1 MTPVL
6 DAMPTA
12 SASGL
17 YAAAAACLATADPQ
31 AKCAKTR
38 AYAAAFFAGALP
50 PEGDAPPP
58 EPIRFPGRP
67 ERPRLV
73 HPKHLPKRGLGSIA
87 GRAAFLHAIAHIEL
101 NAVDLAWDAVYRFR
115 DFPAD
120 VAAEF
125 AADFVR
131 TADDEA
137 RHFQLLAARLG
148 ELGHAYGDFDA
159 HNGLWEMAE
168 KTADSALARMALVP
182 RVLEARGLDV
192 TPGLIDRLR
201 DVGDAESIAVLEV
214 ILREEVA
221 HVAAGS
227 RWFRWLCERDGL
239 KPWPTFAGFVRAHA
253 SRAVQ
258 GPFNWEARRRA
269 GFDDEEIAAIERGEL
284 APG

>member
-1 MTPVL
+1 MGQG
-6 DAMPTA
+6 TA
-12 SASGL
+12 TATGL
-17 YAAAAACLATADPQ
+17 YAAAADCLATADPT

-38 AYAAAFFAGALP
+38 AYAATFFAGALRAEP
-50 PEGDAPPP
+50 DAPPP
-58 EPIRFPGRP
+58 APIRFPGRP

-73 HPKHLPKRGLGSIA
+73 HPKHLPKRGLGSPA
-87 GRAAFLHAIAHIEL
+87 GRAAFLHAVAHIEL

-115 DFPAD
+115 DFPPD
-120 VAAEF
+120 Y

-137 RHFQLLAARLG
+137 RHFSLLSRRMA

-168 KTADSALARMALVP
+168 KTAHSALARMALVP

-192 TPGLIDRLR
+192 TPGLIERLR
-201 DVGDAESIAVLEV
+201 DVGDADSIAVLEV

-227 RWFRWLCERDGL
+227 RWFRWRCEREGL
-239 KPWPTFAGFVRAHA
+239 RPWPTFAGLVRAHA

-258 GPFNWEARRRA
+258 GPFNWDARRRA
-269 GFDDEEIAAIERGEL
+269 GFDEDEIAAIARGEL
-284 APG
+284 APPSGLEAR

>member
-1 MTPVL
+1 MEQGAAAT
-6 DAMPTA
+6 
-12 SASGL
+12 GL
-17 YAAAAACLATADPQ
+17 YAAAADCLATVDPQ
-31 AKCAKTR
+31 AKCAKAR
-38 AYAAAFFAGALP
+38 AYAAAFFAGALS
-50 PEGDAPPP
+50 PEADAPPP

-137 RHFQLLAARLG
+137 RHFQLLAARLA

-192 TPGLIDRLR
+192 TPGLIERLR

>member
-1 MTPVL
+1 MEQGAAAT
-6 DAMPTA
+6 
-12 SASGL
+12 GL
-17 YAAAAACLATADPQ
+17 YAAAADCMATVDPQ

-38 AYAAAFFAGALP
+38 AYAAAFFAGALS
-50 PEGDAPPP
+50 PESDAPAP

-137 RHFQLLAARLG
+137 RHFQLLAARLA

-192 TPGLIDRLR
+192 TPGLIERLR

>member
-1 MTPVL
+1 MGQG
-6 DAMPTA
+6 TA
-12 SASGL
+12 TATGL
-17 YAAAAACLATADPQ
+17 YAAAADCLATADPT

-38 AYAAAFFAGALP
+38 AYAATFFAGALRAEP
-50 PEGDAPPP
+50 DAPPP
-58 EPIRFPGRP
+58 APIRFPGRP

-73 HPKHLPKRGLGSIA
+73 HPKHLPKRGLGSPA
-87 GRAAFLHAIAHIEL
+87 GRAAFLHAVAHIEL

-115 DFPAD
+115 DFPPD
-120 VAAEF
+120 Y

-137 RHFQLLAARLG
+137 RHFSLLSRRMA

-168 KTADSALARMALVP
+168 KTAHSALARMALVP

-192 TPGLIDRLR
+192 TPGLIERLR
-201 DVGDAESIAVLEV
+201 DVGDADSIAVLEV

-227 RWFRWLCERDGL
+227 RWFRWRCERDGL
-239 KPWPTFAGFVRAHA
+239 RPWPTFAGLVRAHA

-258 GPFNWEARRRA
+258 GPFNWDARRRA
-269 GFDDEEIAAIERGEL
+269 GFDEDEIAAIARGEL
-284 APG
+284 APPSGLEAR

>member
-1 MTPVL
+1 MN
-6 DAMPTA
+6 
-12 SASGL
+12 L
-17 YAAAAACLATADPQ
+17 YAAAAECLATANPA

-38 AYAAAFFAGALP
+38 AYAAAFFAKKLLP
-50 PEGDAPPP
+50 DANAPAP

-67 ERPRLV
+67 ERPNLV
-73 HPKHLPKRGLGSIA
+73 LPKFVAKRGLGSNE

-115 DFPAD
+115 DLPALF
-120 VAAEF
+120 AE
-125 AADFVR
+125 DFVR

-137 RHFQLLAARLG
+137 RHYIMLAERLV

-168 KTADSALARMALVP
+168 KTAHSALARMALVP

-192 TPGLIDRLR
+192 APPMIERLR
-201 DVGDAESIAVLEV
+201 GVGDEKSSAILEI

-227 RWFRWLCERDGL
+227 HWFRWLCERDGL
-239 KPWPTFAGFVRAHA
+239 APWPTFAGLVRAYGA
-253 SRAVQ
+253 KAVR
-258 GPFNWEARRRA
+258 GPFNLDARRRA
-269 GFDDEEIAAIERGEL
+269 GFDDEEIAGLPAL
-284 APG
+284 AD

>member
-1 MTPVL
+1 MGQGITM
-6 DAMPTA
+6 AT
-12 SASGL
+12 GL
-17 YAAAAACLATADPQ
+17 YAAAADCLATADPPT
-31 AKCAKTR
+31 KCAKTR
-38 AYAAAFFAGALP
+38 AYSAAFFAGALL
-50 PEGDAPPP
+50 PEVDAPPP
-58 EPIRFPGRP
+58 EAIRFPGRP

-87 GRAAFLHAIAHIEL
+87 GRAAFLHAVAHIEL

-115 DFPAD
+115 EFPED
-120 VAAEF
+120 Y

-137 RHFQLLAARLG
+137 RHFGLLAARMA

-192 TPGLIDRLR
+192 TPGLIERLR
-201 DVGDAESIAVLEV
+201 DVGDAESISVLEV

-227 RWFRWLCERDGL
+227 RWFRWLCERDDL
-239 KPWPTFAGFVRAHA
+239 KPWPTFAGLVRAYG
-253 SRAVQ
+253 SQAVR
-258 GPFNWEARRRA
+258 GPFNLDARRAA
-269 GFDDEEIAAIERGEL
+269 GFDDEEIAALPSL
-284 APG
+284 AVD

>member
-1 MTPVL
+1 MRAVEL
-6 DAMPTA
+6 GVAVHA
-12 SASGL
+12 SDL
-17 YAAAAACLATADPQ
+17 YAAAADCLATADPQ

-38 AYAAAFFAGALP
+38 AYAAAYFTGALSADP
-50 PEGDAPPP
+50 NAPPP

-67 ERPRLV
+67 ERPQLV
-73 HPKHLPKRGLGSIA
+73 HPKHLPKRGLGSVA

-115 DFPAD
+115 EFPAD
-120 VAAEF
+120 VAGDYT
-125 AADFVR
+125 ADFVR

-137 RHFQLLAARLG
+137 RHFQLLAARLAQ
-148 ELGHAYGDFDA
+148 LGHGYGDFDA

-168 KTADSALARMALVP
+168 KTAHSALARMALVP

-192 TPGLIDRLR
+192 TPGLIERLR

-227 RWFRWLCERDGL
+227 RWFRWLCEQADL
-239 KPWPTFAGFVRAHA
+239 KPWPTFAGLVRAHA

-258 GPFNWEARRRA
+258 GPFNWDARRRA
-269 GFDDEEIAAIERGEL
+269 GFDEDEIAAIARGEL
-284 APG
+284 ACP

>member
-1 MTPVL
+1 MHTV
-6 DAMPTA
+6 DI
-12 SASGL
+12 SGAGQAIDL
-17 YAAAAACLATADPQ
+17 YAAAADCLATADPQ

-38 AYAAAFFAGALP
+38 AYAAAFVVGELRADP
-50 PEGDAPPP
+50 KAPPP

-67 ERPRLV
+67 ERPLLV
-73 HPKHLPKRGLGSIA
+73 HPKHLPKRRLGSTT

-115 DFPAD
+115 DFPDDAAAD
-120 VAAEF
+120 F

-137 RHFQLLAARLG
+137 RHFQLLAARLA
-148 ELGHAYGDFDA
+148 ELGHTYGDFDA

-168 KTADSALARMALVP
+168 KTAHSALARMALVP

-192 TPGLIDRLR
+192 TPGLIERLR
-201 DVGDAESIAVLEV
+201 DVGDTASIAVLEV

-227 RWFRWLCERDGL
+227 RWFRWLCERDGQ
-239 KPWPTFAGFVRAHA
+239 KPWPTFAGLVRAYG
-253 SRAVQ
+253 SQAVR
-258 GPFNWEARRRA
+258 GPFNLAARRAA
-269 GFDDEEIAAIERGEL
+269 GFSEDEL
-284 APG
+284 AALPELGGP

>member
-50 PEGDAPPP
+50 PEADAPPP

-101 NAVDLAWDAVYRFR
+101 NAVDLAWDSVYRFR

-137 RHFQLLAARLG
+137 RHFQLLAARLA
-148 ELGHAYGDFDA
+148 ELSHAYGDFDA

-192 TPGLIDRLR
+192 TPGLIERLR

>member
-1 MTPVL
+1 MGQGS
-6 DAMPTA
+6 AMAT
-12 SASGL
+12 GL
-17 YAAAAACLATADPQ
+17 YAAAADCLATADPQ

-38 AYAAAFFAGALP
+38 AYAAAFVAGALL
-50 PEGDAPPP
+50 PEADAPPP

-73 HPKHLPKRGLGSIA
+73 HPKHLPKRGLGSVA

-101 NAVDLAWDAVYRFR
+101 NAVDLAWDAAYRFR
-115 DFPAD
+115 DFP
-120 VAAEF
+120 AEF

-137 RHFQLLAARLG
+137 RHFQLLAARLAD
-148 ELGHAYGDFDA
+148 LGHAYGDFDA

-168 KTADSALARMALVP
+168 KTAHSALARMALVP

-192 TPGLIDRLR
+192 TPGLIERLR

-239 KPWPTFAGFVRAHA
+239 KPWPTFAGLVRAHA

-258 GPFNWEARRRA
+258 GPFNWDARRRA

-284 APG
+284 AVD

>member
-1 MTPVL
+1 MPVG
-6 DAMPTA
+6 DFAA
-12 SASGL
+12 GAARDL
-17 YAAAAACLATADPQ
+17 YAAAADCLASADP
-31 AKCAKTR
+31 AEKCAKTR

-50 PEGDAPPP
+50 LATDAPPP
-58 EPIRFPGRP
+58 APIRFPGRP
-67 ERPRLV
+67 ERPKLV
-73 HPKHLPKRGLGSIA
+73 HPKRLPKRGLGSAA

-115 DFPAD
+115 DFPPA
-120 VAAEF
+120 F

-137 RHFQLLAARLG
+137 RHFGLLATRMAG
-148 ELGHAYGDFDA
+148 FGHAYGDFDA

-168 KTADSALARMALVP
+168 KTAHSALARMALVP

-192 TPGLIDRLR
+192 TPGLIERLR

-239 KPWPTFAGFVRAHA
+239 KPWPTFAGLVRAYG
-253 SRAVQ
+253 SQAVR
-258 GPFNWEARRRA
+258 GPFNLAARRAA
-269 GFDDEEIAAIERGEL
+269 GFDEDEIAALPGL
-284 APG
+284 ADS

>member
-1 MTPVL
+1 MRHGI
-6 DAMPTA
+6 ATA
-12 SASGL
+12 AGL
-17 YAAAAACLATADPQ
+17 YAAAADCLATADPQ

-38 AYAAAFFAGALP
+38 EYAATFFAGALL
-50 PEGDAPPP
+50 PEADAPPP
-58 EPIRFPGRP
+58 APIRFPGRP

-73 HPKHLPKRGLGSIA
+73 HPKHLPKRGLGSTT

-137 RHFQLLAARLG
+137 RHFQLLAARLA

-192 TPGLIDRLR
+192 TPGLIERLR
-201 DVGDAESIAVLEV
+201 NVGDAESIAVLEV

-239 KPWPTFAGFVRAHA
+239 KPWPTFAGLVRAQA

-284 APG
+284 AVD

>member
-1 MTPVL
+1 MGQGAT
-6 DAMPTA
+6 T
-12 SASGL
+12 GL
-17 YAAAAACLATADPQ
+17 YAAAADCLATADPQ

-38 AYAAAFFAGALP
+38 VYAAAFFAGALP
-50 PEGDAPPP
+50 PEADAPPP

-73 HPKHLPKRGLGSIA
+73 HPKHLPKRGLGSTA

-115 DFPAD
+115 EFPAD

-125 AADFVR
+125 AADFVG

-137 RHFQLLAARLG
+137 RHFQLLAARLT

-168 KTADSALARMALVP
+168 KTAQSALARMALVP

-192 TPGLIDRLR
+192 TPGLIERLR
-201 DVGDAESIAVLEV
+201 GVGDAESIAVLEV

-239 KPWPTFAGFVRAHA
+239 KPWPTFAGLVRAHA

-258 GPFNWEARRRA
+258 GPFNWDARRRA

>member
-1 MTPVL
+1 MGQGI
-6 DAMPTA
+6 ATA
-12 SASGL
+12 AGL
-17 YAAAAACLATADPQ
+17 YAAAADCLATADPQ

-38 AYAAAFFAGALP
+38 AYAAAFVADALR
-50 PEGDAPPP
+50 PEPDAPPP
-58 EPIRFPGRP
+58 LAIRFPGRP

-73 HPKHLPKRGLGSIA
+73 HPKHLPKRGLGSTA

-115 DFPAD
+115 EFPAD
-120 VAAEF
+120 IAAEF

-137 RHFQLLAARLG
+137 RHFQLLAARLA

-168 KTADSALARMALVP
+168 KTAHSALARMALVP

-192 TPGLIDRLR
+192 TPGLIERLR

-239 KPWPTFAGFVRAHA
+239 RPWPTFAGLVRAHA

-269 GFDDEEIAAIERGEL
+269 GFDDEEIAAFERGEL

>member
-1 MTPVL
+1 M
-6 DAMPTA
+6 D
-12 SASGL
+12 L
-17 YAAAAACLATADPQ
+17 YAAAAECLATADPA
-31 AKCAKTR
+31 AKCSKTLE
-38 AYAAAFFAGALP
+38 YAAAFFSGELRADAQAL
-50 PEGDAPPP
+50 PP

-67 ERPRLV
+67 ERPLLV
-73 HPKHLPKRGLGSIA
+73 HPRHLPKRGLGSAA

-120 VAAEF
+120 F
-125 AADFVR
+125 AIDFVR

-137 RHFQLLAARLG
+137 RHFGLLAARMA
-148 ELGHAYGDFDA
+148 ELGHGYGDFNA

-168 KTADSALARMALVP
+168 KTAHSALARMALVP

-192 TPGLIDRLR
+192 TPGLIERLR
-201 DVGDAESIAVLEV
+201 DVGDEASIAVLEV

-227 RWFRWLCERDGL
+227 RWFRWLCEREGL
-239 KPWPTFAGFVRAHA
+239 KPWPTFAGLVRAHA

-269 GFDDEEIAAIERGEL
+269 GFDDDEIAALSSL
-284 APG
+284 ANG

>member
-1 MTPVL
+1 MEQGAAAT
-6 DAMPTA
+6 
-12 SASGL
+12 GL
-17 YAAAAACLATADPQ
+17 YAAAADCLATVDPQ

-50 PEGDAPPP
+50 PEADAPPP

-137 RHFQLLAARLG
+137 RHFQLLATRLA

-192 TPGLIDRLR
+192 TPGLIERLR

-284 APG
+284 AVD

>member
-1 MTPVL
+1 MTPAL
-6 DAMPTA
+6 DAMPNA

-17 YAAAAACLATADPQ
+17 YAAAADCLATADPK
-31 AKCAKTR
+31 AKCTKTR
-38 AYAAAFFAGALP
+38 AYAAAFFAGALR
-50 PEGDAPPP
+50 PETDAPPP
-58 EPIRFPGRP
+58 EPIRCPGRP

-73 HPKHLPKRGLGSIA
+73 HPKHLPKRGLGSTA

-115 DFPAD
+115 EFPAD
-120 VAAEF
+120 Y

-137 RHFQLLAARLG
+137 RHFQLLAARLAD
-148 ELGHAYGDFDA
+148 LGHAYGDFDA
-159 HNGLWEMAE
+159 HHGLWEMAE
-168 KTADSALARMALVP
+168 KTAHSALARMALVP

-192 TPGLIDRLR
+192 TPGLIERLR

-227 RWFRWLCERDGL
+227 RWFRWLCDREGL
-239 KPWPTFAGFVRAHA
+239 KPWPTFAGLVRAYG
-253 SRAVQ
+253 SQAVR
-258 GPFNWEARRRA
+258 GPFNLAARRAA
-269 GFDDEEIAAIERGEL
+269 GFDDGEL
-284 APG
+284 QALASLAAG